1 MIEAASLS
9 HRRTGC
15 QTLRGLLVSLAG
27 AWICAAQ
34 AQSDP
39 GILRRA
45 AELRESPAP
54 TAASLVA
61 LPAQA
66 SVTRLAGRQGAWI
79 QVRTAAGVTGWVHLF
94 DVGSPGSPTT
104 APAQGGAPSG
114 SSALRGL
121 TSLLTGGGA
130 SGGTT
135 VPTTTVG
142 IRGLSAEDIA
152 QAQPNAEEMDAS
164 VLFLDEALAHIRAG
178 KANTRILDGV
188 RVEYYGGLVP
198 LANVATVT
206 TPDAKT
212 IQVQPWEKG
221 LIPIIEKAILGSDV
235 GITPMNNGETIR
247 LCIPP
252 VTEERRKQL
261 VKIASG
267 AVEEAKVSIRNARR
281 EAIDKLKKEVKNGL
295 PEDVEKD
302 GEAEVQKVHDKF
314 IKKVEEMLAAKE
326 KEIMTV

>member
-15 QTLRGLLVSLAG
+15 QTLRGLLVSVAG

-34 AQSDP
+34 AQGDP

-114 SSALRGL
+114 SNALRGL
-121 TSLLTGGGA
+121 TSLLTGGA

-152 QAQPNAEEMDAS
+152 QAQPNAEAVAQM
-164 VLFLDEALAHIRAG
+164 EALRQSEAQARAF
-178 KANTRILDGV
+178 
-188 RVEYYGGLVP
+188 
-198 LANVATVT
+198 
-206 TPDAKT
+206 
-212 IQVQPWEKG
+212 
-221 LIPIIEKAILGSDV
+221 
-235 GITPMNNGETIR
+235 
-247 LCIPP
+247 
-252 VTEERRKQL
+252 
-261 VKIASG
+261 ASG
-267 AVEEAKVSIRNARR
+267 ATLVSQTVTPLPSPPAASNASM
-281 EAIDKLKKEVKNGL
+281 AG
-295 PEDVEKD
+295 
-302 GEAEVQKVHDKF
+302 GSAQ
-314 IKKVEEMLAAKE
+314 
-326 KEIMTV
+326 

>member
-79 QVRTAAGVTGWVHLF
+79 QVRTAADVTGWVHLF

-121 TSLLTGGGA
+121 TSLLTGGA

-152 QAQPNAEEMDAS
+152 QAQPNAEAVAQM
-164 VLFLDEALAHIRAG
+164 EALRQSEAQARAF
-178 KANTRILDGV
+178 
-188 RVEYYGGLVP
+188 
-198 LANVATVT
+198 
-206 TPDAKT
+206 
-212 IQVQPWEKG
+212 
-221 LIPIIEKAILGSDV
+221 
-235 GITPMNNGETIR
+235 
-247 LCIPP
+247 
-252 VTEERRKQL
+252 
-261 VKIASG
+261 ASG
-267 AVEEAKVSIRNARR
+267 ATLVSQTVTPLPSPPAPSNASM
-281 EAIDKLKKEVKNGL
+281 AGGV
-295 PEDVEKD
+295 
-302 GEAEVQKVHDKF
+302 AQ
-314 IKKVEEMLAAKE
+314 
-326 KEIMTV
+326 